1 MAGLFKGREGG
12 LDQMDMWNWLGTA
25 VRFFDQGRNR
35 MDGLM
40 RSRFFS
46 PKLLFLVWVERR
58 RRRSGDWRLGLK
70 GDCGDCVGCRR
81 TRDSRPEGWWRRD
94 MPD

>member
-1 MAGLFKGREGG
+1 
-12 LDQMDMWNWLGTA
+12 MDVWNWLGTA
-25 VRFFDQGRNR
+25 VSFFGQGQSG

-58 RRRSGDWRLGLK
+58 RSGDCRLGLK
-70 GDCGDCVGCRR
+70 GDSGDRVGCRR

-94 MPD
+94 MPDWS